1 MPCMRQKTPDATGY
15 ARHEATA
22 LEFRTGAQDMRKP
35 AAITIALLLAAAL
48 PLAPSRAADAPDSGQ
63 LQWYASLNAR
73 PNFPPAVEKLVSQ
86 GIALMTRREWQAAI
100 ARFDQAIRIMPGA
113 AAIYENRAAC
123 YQQLGKFDL
132 AIADYNRAL
141 QLAPEMAPVVYENR
155 AYCYKG
161 LGKLTLALA
170 DFNRALELAPQRQNP
185 LLLSRGRLLV
195 DMGEMKKAEED
206 FNKALAF
213 RQIRAQAYSELA
225 YIAIGRGD
233 FPSCLNLASSAIRT
247 DPRFAD
253 GWANRGACQI
263 SLDRYPQAI
272 RDLSIA
278 IALDPAV
285 PAAYLNRSAAYAAIG
300 DCPKALNDANTAIR
314 LAPDKADAARR
325 LAAPC
330 QTHSPP
336 AAGPKLKF
344 M

>member
-1 MPCMRQKTPDATGY
+1 
-15 ARHEATA
+15 
-22 LEFRTGAQDMRKP
+22 MRKP
-35 AAITIALLLAAAL
+35 AIIAIALLLAAAP
-48 PLAPSRAADAPDSGQ
+48 PLAASRAADAPDSGQ
-63 LQWYASLNAR
+63 LQWYAGPNAR
-73 PNFPPAVEKLVSQ
+73 PHFPPAVEKLVSQ
-86 GIALMTRREWQAAI
+86 GIALMTRHEWRTAI
-100 ARFDQAIRIMPGA
+100 AKFDQALRIMPGA

-123 YQQLGKFDL
+123 YQQLGKFER

-141 QLAPEMAPVVYENR
+141 RLAPEMAPVVYENR

-161 LGKLTLALA
+161 LGKLPLALA

-233 FPSCLNLASSAIRT
+233 FPSCLSLASNAIRT

-263 SLDRYPQAI
+263 ALGRYRHAI

-300 DCPKALNDANTAIR
+300 NCPKALNDANAAVR
-314 LAPDKADAARR
+314 LAPDRADAARR
-325 LAAPC
+325 LVASC
-330 QTHSPP
+330 QRRSPAP
-336 AAGPKLKF
+336 AADPKLKF

>member
-1 MPCMRQKTPDATGY
+1 MA
-15 ARHEATA
+15 
-22 LEFRTGAQDMRKP
+22 
-35 AAITIALLLAAAL
+35 IALLLAAAL
-48 PLAPSRAADAPDSGQ
+48 PPAASRAADASDAGQ
-63 LQWYASLNAR
+63 LQWYAAPNSR
-73 PNFPPAVEKLVSQ
+73 PNYPPVVKNLVSQ
-86 GIALMTRREWQAAI
+86 GIALMTRHEWRAAI
-100 ARFDQAIRIMPGA
+100 ARFDEALRIMPGA

-123 YQQLGKFDL
+123 YQQLGKFEL
-132 AIADYNRAL
+132 SIADYTRAL

-161 LGKLTLALA
+161 LGRLTLALA

-225 YIAIGRGD
+225 YIAIARGD
-233 FPSCLNLASSAIRT
+233 FPSCLNLASNAIRA
-247 DPRFAD
+247 DRRFAD

-263 SLDRYPQAI
+263 SLGRYAQAI
-272 RDLSIA
+272 HDLSIA
-278 IALDPAV
+278 ISLDPAV

-300 DCPKALNDANTAIR
+300 DCPRALDDANAAVR
-314 LAPDKADAARR
+314 LAPEKADTARR
-325 LAAPC
+325 LVASC
-330 QTHSPP
+330 QTQSPPP
-336 AAGPKLKF
+336 AAGSKLKF